1 VTRGSICKFFV
12 GPLIFSET
20 RYSAYGCGRLSN
32 IRRRLM
38 DLLRVQLPDL
48 EKRRGGGGN
57 ANGGDIS
64 EQGASG

>member
-1 VTRGSICKFFV
+1 M
-12 GPLIFSET
+12 
-20 RYSAYGCGRLSN
+20 
-32 IRRRLM
+32 M

-64 EQGASG
+64 KGRCVSIVARDA